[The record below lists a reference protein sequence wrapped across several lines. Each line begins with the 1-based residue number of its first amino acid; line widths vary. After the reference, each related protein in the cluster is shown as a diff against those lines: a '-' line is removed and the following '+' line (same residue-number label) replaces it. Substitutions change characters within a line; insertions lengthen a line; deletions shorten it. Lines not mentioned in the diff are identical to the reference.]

1 MVLRNFLYMFCT
13 RVSVEHNSCFDVI
26 FCKCSVH
33 ECQLE
38 HSSCLDVSFCTC
50 SVRECQMQYVQR
62 NACSVTALCLC
73 SVLKCQLEYT
83 VVYNETRV
91 IVVSFCAPLCTRAW
105 AQVRGGCTHSVTR
118 VHCDCVPK
126 TRRRRSVPDK
136 ADGAGPAT
144 GRWSGASRAGRRG
157 PGRATPSSPGPRPEA
172 GPRQKE
178 AGGVARRRRPGWPQA
193 SGERSICRR
202 TDGAWEDA
210 GESDVRCG
218 PPSD

>member
-1 MVLRNFLYMFCT
+1 
-13 RVSVEHNSCFDVI
+13 
-26 FCKCSVH
+26 
-33 ECQLE
+33 
-38 HSSCLDVSFCTC
+38 
-50 SVRECQMQYVQR
+50 MQYVQR
-62 NACSVTALCLC
+62 NARSVTAFCLC

-136 ADGAGPAT
+136 ADRAGPAT

-172 GPRQKE
+172 GPRQKKG
-178 AGGVARRRRPGWPQA
+178 GGVARRRRPGWPQA
-193 SGERSICRR
+193 SGGRSICRR

-210 GESDVRCG
+210 GESDVTCG
-218 PPSD
+218 PPSDSNGSAVLRGKLPAASGTCTRVKGVEGETGCCE